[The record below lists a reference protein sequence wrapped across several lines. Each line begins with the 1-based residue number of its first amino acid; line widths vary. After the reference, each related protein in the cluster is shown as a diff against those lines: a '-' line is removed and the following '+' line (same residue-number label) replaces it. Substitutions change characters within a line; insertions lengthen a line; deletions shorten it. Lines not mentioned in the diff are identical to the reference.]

1 VNLLFIDESTS
12 APLREGAKIVSLTGL
27 LVPAAK
33 YDAVRTRLYESF
45 SPQVELSGYV
55 TEDADGI
62 RYRVAEGWN
71 VRDLPPELHGVKL
84 LPEADDDRKLD
95 ACRRVVATIV
105 EFELRM
111 YRVAL
116 QLNRSTWN
124 SFASDAQRYAAC
136 WSFLLDHLEPVLRE
150 EMIIPVMDSG
160 NHGIEETLPR
170 LVKLRDFLRVVV
182 PGGIDRGDPA
192 QNLIGEIF
200 FADSKHSMFI
210 QLADIASYLRLQRDV
225 IDAGQPASE
234 FKTSLALIGDALGP
248 ATAAEIVGDFVKHGS
263 TWKIAPLRPGGE
275 AERRPANASQD

>member
-12 APLREGAKIVSLTGL
+12 ARFEDGTKIVALTGI

-45 SPQVELSGYV
+45 SPQVDLSGYV
-55 TEDADGI
+55 REEADGT
-62 RYRVAEGWN
+62 RYRVAEGWT

-105 EFELRM
+105 EFELRV

-116 QLNRSTWN
+116 RLTRSTWN
-124 SFASDAQRYAAC
+124 TFDSDAQRYAAC

-160 NHGIEETLPR
+160 NRGIEETLPR
-170 LVKLRDFLRVVV
+170 LVKLRDFVRVVV
-182 PGGIDRGDPA
+182 PGGIERADPT
-192 QNLIGEIF
+192 QNLVGEIF

-210 QLADIASYLRLQRDV
+210 QLADIASYLRLQRDA

-234 FKTSLALIGDALGP
+234 FKTSLASIGDELGP
-248 ATAAEIVGDFVKHGS
+248 ATAAEIVRDLMKQGS
-263 TWKIAPLRPGGE
+263 TWAIAPLQP
-275 AERRPANASQD
+275 AERQSGAAGSASQD